1 MTLDFPTVALLAGV
15 LVVAGFVK
23 GTVGFGLPLVAL
35 SVLTQFLTKEW
46 VLAVMVLPVV
56 FSNLFIGFE
65 GRLFVPSLRRFW
77 PTILAIGA
85 GMAAGVLGLGW
96 LPQDSFLLVVGLV
109 VITFALLEQFRLVLP
124 VPATH
129 ERAVG
134 VVAGLLGGLLGG
146 ISTAFGPPLVMYFTA
161 LRLSKEQFV
170 AAIGVVW
177 TFASVFLIATFYG
190 ASILA
195 GERIAWSIAACV
207 PVGLGLWIG
216 IRLRNRIPQEPFRRL
231 VGFSLLILGL
241 NLIRRGIQ

>member
-1 MTLDFPTVALLAGV
+1 MNLDAPTIGLLAGV
-15 LVVAGFVK
+15 LLVAGFVK

-35 SVLTQFLTKEW
+35 SVLTQFLAKEW
-46 VLAVMVLPVV
+46 VLALLVLPVV

-77 PTILAIGA
+77 PTIIAIGA
-85 GMAAGVLGLGW
+85 GMVIGVLGLGW
-96 LPQDSFLLVVGLV
+96 LPQDAFLLVVGMV

-124 VPATH
+124 VPAKH

-134 VVAGLLGGLLGG
+134 VGAGLLGGLLGG

-161 LRLSKEQFV
+161 LRLPKEQFI

-177 TFASVFLIATFYG
+177 SFASVFLITTFYG

-195 GERIAWSIAACV
+195 GERIAWSLAACI
-207 PVGLGLWIG
+207 PVGVGLWIG
-216 IRLRNRIPQEPFRRL
+216 IRLRNRIPQGPFRRL
-231 VGFSLLILGL
+231 VGLALLVLGL
-241 NLIRRGIQ
+241 NLVRRGIQ